1 MPGESKRASERGNH
15 KTCFDEGGLW
25 RAYVSAG
32 GIERRKKKKRLF
44 HSFADLSFLSRLMLP
59 CLATTKELAQA
70 INTSQG
76 GVLGVM
82 GRRKMKTKSKG
93 IYREC

>member
-1 MPGESKRASERGNH
+1 MPGELKRASEGGNH
-15 KTCFDEGGLW
+15 KICFDKGGLW

-32 GIERRKKKKRLF
+32 GIERTKKKSGCFTPLLN
-44 HSFADLSFLSRLMLP
+44 DLSFLSRLMLP

-76 GVLGVM
+76 GVLGMM
-82 GRRKMKTKSKG
+82 GKG
-93 IYREC
+93 K